1 MSVATLSFTE
11 LKGMSLEDLLLR
23 VMREQLLL
31 KIRLADGQVV
41 QIQPEPMLKPLPVL
55 EGSVPANWKDA
66 MVILG

>member
-1 MSVATLSFTE
+1 MSVAILSFTE

-41 QIQPEPMLKPLPVL
+41 QIQPEPTLKPLPVL
-55 EGSVPANWKDA
+55 EGSVPDSWKDA
-66 MVILG
+66 IYA

>member
-1 MSVATLSFTE
+1 MSVAILSFTE

-41 QIQPEPMLKPLPVL
+41 QIQPEPMLKPLRVL
-55 EGSVPANWKDA
+55 EGSVPDNWKDA
-66 MVILG
+66 IYA

>member
-55 EGSVPANWKDA
+55 EGSVPDNCKDA
-66 MVILG
+66 IYA